1 MKCDPVDLILNCL
14 PQVSGFIRKTC
25 GRLLN
30 QHNVKFRFK
39 IIFKNLKYLF
49 VYLSIILLFCS
60 PEKSNQVTIDF
71 WAMGAEGEYIG
82 RLIPE
87 FEARN
92 PDIKVKVQSIPWSAA
107 HEKLLTAFAGQSTP
121 DVCQLGNT
129 WIPEFQAIG
138 ALLALDSSIAHS
150 SIIDKNKYFDGIWKT
165 NVIGKN
171 VYGIPWYVDT
181 RLLFYRKDVLT
192 KAGYQTPPKSW
203 DEWLD
208 LSYKIKNLSSRQQWR
223 YAVFF
228 SLIYNDWAV
237 PVILILCNGGRLL
250 KNNDCYGAFDD
261 PATLEALRFYMKF
274 FEDSLA
280 IRSMTEVSNMY
291 QGFYDGLFSMMIT
304 GPWNVSEIRKRYP
317 QLKDRWSTAT
327 IPARQNFNSIAGGS
341 SLVLFKNTRH
351 PMAAW
356 KLIEFLSQPEIQ
368 LEFFQL
374 TLDLP
379 AVKAAWNTD
388 EIQKDQEMAAFYTQ
402 LEHVVPTPKIAEWE
416 QVAVKIQEHLE
427 QVIFGRISLEQAVI
441 NLNRDVNR
449 ILEKRRWLLSKNLI
463 IGGK

>member
-1 MKCDPVDLILNCL
+1 MRDRFFCCSQKFCLIFYLLVISLFSSCDM
-14 PQVSGFIRKTC
+14 
-25 GRLLN
+25 N
-30 QHNVKFRFK
+30 QSDQTE
-39 IIFKNLKYLF
+39 I
-49 VYLSIILLFCS
+49 
-60 PEKSNQVTIDF
+60 TF
-71 WAMGAEGEYIG
+71 WAMGAEGENIQP
-82 RLIPE
+82 LIE
-87 FEARN
+87 KFENLHA
-92 PDIKVKVQSIPWSAA
+92 DIKVKVQSIPWGAA
-107 HEKLLTAFAGQSTP
+107 HEKLLTAVAGQSTP

-208 LSYKIKNLSSRQQWR
+208 LSYKIKNLSSPQQWR